1 MANPLDLRGAKAAES
16 GEVFDPQ
23 GLEAYCIKMNAMG
36 FTQANGWQYF
46 VNRRNLEIDQNA
58 PPKWQHFV
66 DRRDGPRLTPGPMAK
81 RVAQALIP
89 PRDLPARKPYA
100 D

>member
-1 MANPLDLRGAKAAES
+1 MANPLDLRGAKDGS

-23 GLEAYCIKMNAMG
+23 GLDAYCIRMNAMG

-46 VNRRNLEIDQNA
+46 VNRRNLELDPGA
-58 PPKWQHFV
+58 KPKWQHFV
-66 DRRDGPRLTPGPMAK
+66 DRRDGPRIVPGPVAK
-81 RVAQALIP
+81 QVARALVP
-89 PRDLPARKPYA
+89 PRDPQPRQPYA